1 MTKKSLSLPGDYPG
15 WLAEL
20 KSRIAGARQR
30 AVLAA
35 NAEQI
40 QLYHDLGRDI
50 LDRQAREGWGA
61 KVIDRLSADL
71 RAAFPDMKG
80 LSSRNLKYMKYFA
93 EVCPDRQFGQ
103 QSAAQLPWFHI
114 VTLLT
119 QVRDSDERAWYARQ
133 AVAQAWSRDTLTS
146 QIRSKPM
153 GVAEYQLVKALPEP
167 LDTCLP
173 TIEALE
179 EELSRDLEQEE
190 QP

>member
-133 AVAQAWSRDTLTS
+133 ACR
-146 QIRSKPM
+146 
-153 GVAEYQLVKALPEP
+153 G
-167 LDTCLP
+167 
-173 TIEALE
+173 
-179 EELSRDLEQEE
+179 
-190 QP
+190 